1 MAFFSAVSSS
11 IGKKLL
17 LYGLRHIDILDKDPA
32 DFVSVDVG
40 KRTTLEVRDVG
51 LHIKKLVAL
60 LHLKLPPE
68 IHLSSAKASLL
79 RVTFVLEF
87 GVPQISIEVDGIQV
101 KAQLLEDT
109 QDVTTGQDRHARQR
123 APSSSPKDRQDDTT
137 LDPDEHV
144 PTVDDLAQSF
154 IREEPAEEIREL
166 AQELEAQPSYMQ
178 ESLSASDDSEEEG
191 SAGVGTPLGLPA
203 YLRNILNTALDRLSI
218 VVNNVDVEMEDQTS
232 AEPSS
237 PSKANE
243 SSPVSLNFHIACI
256 GIDSVTSEGPKINIS
271 PSAQPRDAASKVGKR
286 RLRIENIC
294 ARLVSDAENFISQSS
309 RPLSPETTRSEAS
322 TEHRSR
328 REQMLDEVY
337 SPPAREI
344 SPPRTEPAQSV
355 YVTEPASAVEA
366 IEQLQSDPATPL
378 AASIQEGTPLASSYR
393 QETDLI
399 PSIHEEVPLAQSV
412 ATVDDDRFADAL
424 SDDGL
429 ERDKQQEDLHRSGD
443 VHLASGLGGSSILYD
458 DEGVLD
464 YALQHDML
472 DSTFDRDPEGAM
484 RTDDARFEDHYGGSP
499 GASSHNFST
508 YASGTSSSVLP
519 TVSGLG
525 VSFAHSNTAF
535 SPPASEASTSALPTV
550 SGLGVSFAQPS
561 LEPEPTASQS
571 LPQEPAS
578 LEPSLTLNPDSMS
591 QSVEDEPQMSA
602 GSPHASES
610 VLEAAPQ
617 MSRSTSSSSSDASE
631 SMYMSAVS
639 AAPVATSHRHLP
651 GGWDSSSTSSRGA
664 SSDASGSVPEEMI
677 SGSILQPHPE
687 VEDGYDTPRPSS
699 RQSTVAAARPTTVA
713 ASSISNSNVA
723 QKQAK
728 VFLTI
733 DEVTVWFP
741 LGLDK
746 GETSDADSSA
756 EPVSDASS
764 LNFAPSRLG
773 EDSIFAE
780 MPGSFSN
787 YAHSTSS
794 RRTGSMMESLR
805 RPAQARPT
813 PSVPTQRP
821 VKASSSPSIVVDVG
835 SVVGHVDLSTGRVM
849 FNIFNRVLGALTDAP
864 QPQTSSPSTAPVA
877 SPTSSTLKLTVR
889 NFGVAWLDSVLIES
903 MQDGMTSARTLELKP
918 NDALLG
924 IHLAAIHL
932 TSQSSAEKVRAKL
945 QIEKLA
951 IASLGID
958 IIAFHTSRPR
968 SRRSVSNLPD
978 QLSHDLELDYEQGAE
993 KRVTIVTRPVK
1004 VNFDIQQLDDALSSF
1019 GGFSGVLEL
1028 GNSISSHHALNS
1040 PVLTPAKFKP
1050 RGVHFGDSPPVIETP
1065 AAPSNM
1071 PKIQIQLGEVA
1082 FLLKGRSCAVQL
1094 QTTTVRI
1101 AVRQSNVRL
1110 KVSEVQLSGPYLDAQ
1125 QKGAPLLVEVQG
1137 TTVNFLY
1144 TPEEADLSRLISL
1157 ITPSKDP
1164 YENNEDILI
1173 DTFLRQRRKGSVLRV
1188 EVSSVGVRVSDLE
1201 EMRAF
1206 ESLGAEL
1213 ARLSKVTKYL
1223 PEDDRPGLL
1232 TLATVQQ
1239 LDVGLAVNEKLGDVS
1254 VTAKNAAVAHVSF
1267 PALFAVEIG
1276 TASLKREDEVLIHEV
1291 VKLQSQ
1297 DQLPMIMVRMVGDEL
1312 EPVVKAKLFN
1322 LCAEYR
1328 VSTIMA
1334 ALGISEDGTVE
1345 DIALGIASSVA
1356 TITRSKSPQ
1365 PITRQSSDASSPSA
1379 PASKPLQI
1387 DLLLRSC
1394 AIGLNPRNLLS
1405 KGLFVL
1411 TDAHLNGKQAKKDYF
1426 IQLDLRKASIHAID
1440 DVARLDEE
1448 PSETAPRSA
1457 MATNRHLQ
1465 ELGRLGFVSLSSI
1478 SAAKVLVNIAGD
1490 GKDTPQLVNVEFKNE
1505 LLVLE
1510 SCADS
1515 TQTLIEVLNGLQP
1528 PTPPSTAER
1537 YRTVVPLQEM
1547 MESFTG
1553 DAIPAQDEYGD
1564 DDFMNNADLIED
1576 EVPTNLEFVGS
1587 IYSQGLLHS
1596 EAMGDSM
1603 IDQDGLGAL
1612 ASSPT
1617 IKDSDDRGLLES
1629 FQEQYEVNKG
1639 EDSFDFSTDY
1649 FVESDSE
1656 GKGKGKARKWD
1667 SKQNQYH
1674 LSNEFKAPDAPL
1686 KVTVRDVN
1694 VIWNLFDGYDWPRTR
1709 AIISQAVDDVEARA
1723 EERRRK
1729 PREEDEDD
1737 DFVEED
1743 FLFNSVWIGVD
1754 IKEEKGALT
1763 RKINHDIDDL
1773 VSETGSYATSTATR
1787 STGATSRPRSA
1798 TKPGRRRLKLER
1810 SKHKK
1815 VAFSL
1820 MGVAVDLVVFPPD
1833 SGETLNS
1840 IDVRVQDFEI
1850 FDHVPTSTW
1859 KKFITCII
1867 PPAQREL
1874 DRPMIN
1880 LNLLTVKPVT
1890 DLAASELVI
1899 RVAVLP
1905 LRLHVDQDA
1914 LDFITRFFEFK
1925 DESVEKP
1932 SAPSEQPFIQ
1942 RLEVQAVQLKLD
1954 YKPKRVDYGG
1964 IRSGHTTEFMNFL
1977 ILDGSDITLRHAIV
1991 YGITSFDKLH
2001 KTLNDVWMPDVKRNQ
2016 LPGVLS
2022 GLAAVRPLVNVG
2034 SGMRDLVVVPMREYQ
2049 KDGRIVRSLQ
2059 KGVYAF
2065 AKNTTSEVARLG
2077 AKVAIGTQTLLEGA
2091 EAFLNPNQPGATP
2104 HRSPRSQHQ
2113 DWTGSDPPSPDE
2125 EPRAVSNYAN
2135 QPLGVRAGLR
2145 SAARHLERDLLTA
2158 RDAVIAIPAEVM
2170 EQGSGVGVARALAR
2184 HAPTVVLRPAVGAT
2198 KALSNAL
2205 LGVGNAL
2212 DEGSRRKI
2220 EDKYKSY

>member
-1 MAFFSAVSSS
+1 M
-11 IGKKLL
+11 
-17 LYGLRHIDILDKDPA
+17 
-32 DFVSVDVG
+32 
-40 KRTTLEVRDVG
+40 
-51 LHIKKLVAL
+51 
-60 LHLKLPPE
+60 
-68 IHLSSAKASLL
+68 
-79 RVTFVLEF
+79 
-87 GVPQISIEVDGIQV
+87 
-101 KAQLLEDT
+101 
-109 QDVTTGQDRHARQR
+109 
-123 APSSSPKDRQDDTT
+123 
-137 LDPDEHV
+137 

-166 AQELEAQPSYMQ
+166 AQELESQPSYMQ
-178 ESLSASDDSEEEG
+178 DSLAASDDGEEEG
-191 SAGVGTPLGLPA
+191 SAGVGAPLGLPA

-218 VVNNVDVEMEDQTS
+218 AVNNVDVEVEDQTS
-232 AEPSS
+232 AEPAS
-237 PSKANE
+237 PSKLDD
-243 SSPVSLNFHIACI
+243 SSPVSLSFHIARI
-256 GIDSVTSEGPKINIS
+256 GIDSVTSEEPHINIS
-271 PSAQPRDAASKVGKR
+271 PAAKPHDAASRAGKR
-286 RLRIENIC
+286 RLRIENVC
-294 ARLVSDAENFISQSS
+294 ARLVSDAENVISQSS
-309 RPLSPETTRSEAS
+309 RPPSPETTRSEIS
-322 TEHRSR
+322 NEHRSD
-328 REQMLDEVY
+328 REQ
-337 SPPAREI
+337 PPSAVHPPTMREG
-344 SPPRTEPAQSV
+344 PLPRAEPAQPIDVPEPTSV
-355 YVTEPASAVEA
+355 GTES
-366 IEQLQSDPATPL
+366 IEQLRSDTATPL
-378 AASIQEGTPLASSYR
+378 AASIQEETPLTLSYH
-393 QETDLI
+393 QDAVLT
-399 PSIHEEVPLAQSV
+399 PSIHEEIPLAQSV
-412 ATVDDDRFADAL
+412 ATVDDDRFADAS
-424 SDDGL
+424 SDDSL
-429 ERDKQQEDLHRSGD
+429 ELAQQQEDLHRSGD
-443 VHLASGLGGSSILYD
+443 VHLASELGGSSILYD
-458 DEGVLD
+458 DQGVLD

-472 DSTFDRDPEGAM
+472 DSSFDRDPEGI
-484 RTDDARFEDHYGGSP
+484 RTDDARFEDHYGVSP
-499 GASSHNFST
+499 DASGHDFFT
-508 YASGTSSSVLP
+508 RTSGTSSSVLP

-525 VSFAHSNTAF
+525 TSFAQPKATF
-535 SPPASEASTSALPTV
+535 SPPASEASMSALPTV
-550 SGLGVSFAQPS
+550 SGLGVSFVQPGPDS
-561 LEPEPTASQS
+561 DASQS
-571 LPQEPAS
+571 LHEEPAS
-578 LEPSLTLNPDSMS
+578 PERPAALDREVMIM
-591 QSVEDEPQMSA
+591 SVEKTPQISTD
-602 GSPHASES
+602 SPQASGP
-610 VLEAAPQ
+610 VLEAAPA
-617 MSRSTSSSSSDASE
+617 MSRSTSSSSSDASQ

-639 AAPVATSHRHLP
+639 AAPVTSSHRHLP
-651 GGWDSSSTSSRGA
+651 GGWDSSSSSSRGA

-687 VEDGYDTPRPSS
+687 VEDGYDTPRPGS
-699 RQSTVAAARPTTVA
+699 RQSAVAAARPTTIA
-713 ASSISNSNVA
+713 TSPIGDSNVA
-723 QKQAK
+723 QRQAK
-728 VFLTI
+728 VFLTV

-746 GETSDADSSA
+746 GETTDADSSA
-756 EPVSDASS
+756 EPVSDAST

-805 RPAQARPT
+805 RPAQPIPT
-813 PSVPTQRP
+813 SSLPTQRP
-821 VKASSSPSIVVDVG
+821 AKTSPSPNIIVDVG
-835 SVVGHVDLSTGRVM
+835 SVVGRVDLSTGRIM
-849 FNIFNRVLGALTDAP
+849 FNMLNRVLSALTEAP
-864 QPQTSSPSTAPVA
+864 QPQRPSPSTESVPSAA
-877 SPTSSTLKLTVR
+877 SSTLELTIR
-889 NFGVAWLDSVLIES
+889 KFGIAWLENVMTES
-903 MQDGMTSARTLELKP
+903 IQEASTSGRILELAP
-918 NDALLG
+918 TDALLG
-924 IHLAAIHL
+924 IYLAAIHF
-932 TSQSSAEKVRAKL
+932 TSQNSAEKTRAKL

-951 IASLGID
+951 IASLGVD
-958 IIAFHTSRPR
+958 IIAFHASRPR
-968 SRRSVSNLPD
+968 SRRSVSNLAD
-978 QLSHDLELDYEQGAE
+978 QLSHDLELDYEQGADR
-993 KRVTIVTRPVK
+993 RVTIVTRPVK

-1028 GNSISSHHALNS
+1028 GNSISSHNALNS
-1040 PVLTPAKFKP
+1040 PVLTPARPKP
-1050 RGVHFGDSPPVIETP
+1050 RGVHFGDSPPGVETP
-1065 AAPSNM
+1065 GAASNM

-1110 KVSEVQLSGPYLDAQ
+1110 KVSEVQLIGPYLNAT
-1125 QKGAPLLVEVQG
+1125 QKGAPLLVDVQG

-1188 EVSSVGVRVSDLE
+1188 EVTSVGVRISDLE

-1206 ESLGAEL
+1206 ETLGAEL

-1232 TLATVQQ
+1232 TLASVQQ
-1239 LDVGLAVNEKLGDVS
+1239 LDVGLAINEKLGDVS
-1254 VTAKNAAVAHVSF
+1254 ISAHNAALAHVGF
-1267 PALFAVEIG
+1267 PALFAMEIG

-1291 VKLQSQ
+1291 VKLRPQ
-1297 DQLPMIMVRMVGDEL
+1297 DQLPMIMIRMVGDEL

-1345 DIALGIASSVA
+1345 DIAVGIASSVA
-1356 TITRSKSPQ
+1356 TITRSRSPQ
-1365 PITRQSSDASSPSA
+1365 PITRQASDASSPST

-1394 AIGLNPRNLLS
+1394 AIGLNPRNLPS
-1405 KGLFVL
+1405 KGLFVF

-1426 IQLDLRKASIHAID
+1426 VQLDLRKASIHAID

-1448 PSETAPRSA
+1448 HDEAIPRSA
-1457 MATNRHLQ
+1457 TATSRHLQ

-1553 DAIPAQDEYGD
+1553 DAMPAQDEFGD
-1564 DDFMNNADLIED
+1564 DDFLDNADLIED

-1587 IYSQGLLHS
+1587 IYSQGMPIA
-1596 EAMGDSM
+1596 EDMGDSM
-1603 IDQDGLGAL
+1603 LGQDSPDAL
-1612 ASSPT
+1612 AASPIT
-1617 IKDSDDRGLLES
+1617 GERGDGGLLGS
-1629 FQEQYEVNKG
+1629 FQEQYKVHNG
-1639 EDSFDFSTDY
+1639 EDNFDFSNDY
-1649 FVESDSE
+1649 FQESDSE
-1656 GKGKGKARKWD
+1656 GKGKARKWD

-1674 LSNEFKAPDAPL
+1674 LTNEFKAPDAPL

-1743 FLFNSVWIGVD
+1743 FLFNSVWIGVP
-1754 IKEEKGALT
+1754 IKEEKGALA

-1787 STGATSRPRSA
+1787 STGATARPRSA

-1815 VAFSL
+1815 IAFSL
-1820 MGVAVDLVVFPPD
+1820 MGIAVDLVVFPPN

-1874 DRPMIN
+1874 DRPMID

-1899 RVAVLP
+1899 RVSTFLP
-1905 LRLHVDQDA
+1905 SQCGMLTTFRSL
-1914 LDFITRFFEFK
+1914 FFLYDCMSIKTLLTLSHASSNSRTTPSRSLPHLPSSPLSNVSKFK
-1925 DESVEKP
+1925 LCS
-1932 SAPSEQPFIQ
+1932 SN
-1942 RLEVQAVQLKLD
+1942 L
-1954 YKPKRVDYGG
+1954 
-1964 IRSGHTTEFMNFL
+1964 
-1977 ILDGSDITLRHAIV
+1977 
-1991 YGITSFDKLH
+1991 ITS
-2001 KTLNDVWMPDVKRNQ
+2001 P
-2016 LPGVLS
+2016 
-2022 GLAAVRPLVNVG
+2022 NV
-2034 SGMRDLVVVPMREYQ
+2034 
-2049 KDGRIVRSLQ
+2049 
-2059 KGVYAF
+2059 
-2065 AKNTTSEVARLG
+2065 
-2077 AKVAIGTQTLLEGA
+2077 
-2091 EAFLNPNQPGATP
+2091 
-2104 HRSPRSQHQ
+2104 
-2113 DWTGSDPPSPDE
+2113 
-2125 EPRAVSNYAN
+2125 
-2135 QPLGVRAGLR
+2135 
-2145 SAARHLERDLLTA
+2145 
-2158 RDAVIAIPAEVM
+2158 
-2170 EQGSGVGVARALAR
+2170 
-2184 HAPTVVLRPAVGAT
+2184 
-2198 KALSNAL
+2198 
-2205 LGVGNAL
+2205 
-2212 DEGSRRKI
+2212 
-2220 EDKYKSY
+2220 

>member
-51 LHIKKLVAL
+51 LHIKVCMERRTRRSARLTLRHQKLVAL

-79 RVTFVLEF
+79 RVTFVLDF

-101 KAQLLEDT
+101 KAELLEDAE
-109 QDVTTGQDRHARQR
+109 DVTAGQDTHPRQR
-123 APSSSPKDRQDDTT
+123 APSSPTRDRQHDTT
-137 LDPDEHV
+137 LHPDEHV

-166 AQELEAQPSYMQ
+166 AQELESQPRHMQ

-191 SAGVGTPLGLPA
+191 SAGVGAPLGLPA
-203 YLRNILNTALDRLSI
+203 YLRNILNTALDRLSV
-218 VVNNVDVEMEDQTS
+218 VVNDINVEMEDQNS
-232 AEPSS
+232 VEPTS
-237 PSKANE
+237 PSKSGE
-243 SSPVSLNFHIACI
+243 SSPVSLDFHIARI
-256 GIDSVTSEGPKINIS
+256 GIDSVTSEEPHINIS
-271 PSAQPRDAASKVGKR
+271 PAAQPHDAASRVGKR
-286 RLRIENIC
+286 RLRIENVC
-294 ARLVSDAENFISQSS
+294 ARLVSDAENFISQSL

-322 TEHRSR
+322 TEHRSY
-328 REQMLDEVY
+328 REQTPSAVQ
-337 SPPAREI
+337 SPPAREA
-344 SPPRTEPAQSV
+344 PLPRTEPTQPVRVA
-355 YVTEPASAVEA
+355 EPTFAVEES
-366 IEQLQSDPATPL
+366 IEQLKSEPVTPL
-378 AASIQEGTPLASSYR
+378 ATSMQEETPSASPYP
-393 QETDLI
+393 QETPLI
-399 PSIHEEVPLAQSV
+399 PSIHEELPLAQSV
-412 ATVDDDRFADAL
+412 ATVDDDRFADAS

-429 ERDKQQEDLHRSGD
+429 EHARQQEDLHRSGD
-443 VHLASGLGGSSILYD
+443 VYLASGLGGSSILYD
-458 DEGVLD
+458 DENVLD

-472 DSTFDRDPEGAM
+472 DSTFDRHLEEAM
-484 RTDDARFEDHYGGSP
+484 RTDDARFEDHYDGSP
-499 GASSHNFST
+499 DASSHNLST
-508 YASGTSSSVLP
+508 HASGASSSLLP

-525 VSFAHSNTAF
+525 MSFAQPNAAF
-535 SPPASEASTSALPTV
+535 SPPASEASTSAFPTV
-550 SGLGVSFAQPS
+550 SGLGVSFTQS
-561 LEPEPTASQS
+561 QQEPDPTASQS
-571 LPQEPAS
+571 LPQGSAS
-578 LEPSLTLNPDSMS
+578 LEHSLAMDREPMS
-591 QSVEDEPQMSA
+591 QSVEDEPRMST
-602 GSPHASES
+602 GSLHASES
-610 VLEAAPQ
+610 VIEAAPQ
-617 MSRSTSSSSSDASE
+617 MSRSISSSSSDASE

-639 AAPVATSHRHLP
+639 AAPVVSSQRHLP
-651 GGWDSSSTSSRGA
+651 GGWDSSSSSSRGA
-664 SSDASGSVPEEMI
+664 SSDTSGSVPEEMI

-699 RQSTVAAARPTTVA
+699 RQSAVAAAPAITVA
-713 ASSISNSNVA
+713 PSSMSHSNVV

-756 EPVSDASS
+756 EPAYDAST

-805 RPAQARPT
+805 RPAQSRPT
-813 PSVPTQRP
+813 SSLPAKRP
-821 VKASSSPSIVVDVG
+821 AKTSPSPNVIVDVG
-835 SVVGHVDLSTGRVM
+835 SVVGHVDLSTGRIM
-849 FNIFNRVLGALTDAP
+849 FNMLSRVLGALTDAP
-864 QPQTSSPSTAPVA
+864 QPQKPSPSTEPVISA
-877 SPTSSTLKLTVR
+877 ASSTLELTVR
-889 NFGVAWLDSVLIES
+889 NFGIAWLDSVQIES
-903 MQDGMTSARTLELKP
+903 MHDELTSARTLELKP
-918 NDALLG
+918 NDALLS
-924 IHLAAIHL
+924 IHLAAIRL
-932 TSQSSAEKVRAKL
+932 TSQSSAEKMRAKL
-945 QIEKLA
+945 QIEKLS

-958 IIAFHTSRPR
+958 ILAFHTSRSR

-978 QLSHDLELDYEQGAE
+978 QLSHDLELDYEQGAD

-1028 GNSISSHHALNS
+1028 GNSISSHNALNS
-1040 PVLTPAKFKP
+1040 PVLTPARSKP

-1065 AAPSNM
+1065 ATPSNM

-1110 KVSEVQLSGPYLDAQ
+1110 KVSDVQLSGPYLDAK

-1144 TPEEADLSRLISL
+1144 NPEEADLTRLISL

-1188 EVSSVGVRVSDLE
+1188 EVSSVGIRVSDLE

-1206 ESLGAEL
+1206 ETLGAEL

-1232 TLATVQQ
+1232 TLASVQQ
-1239 LDVGLAVNEKLGDVS
+1239 LDVGLAVNEMLGDVS
-1254 VTAKNAAVAHVSF
+1254 ITAQNAAVAHVGF
-1267 PALFAVEIG
+1267 PALFAMEIG
-1276 TASLKREDEVLIHEV
+1276 TASLKRQDEVLIHEV
-1291 VKLQSQ
+1291 VKLRSQ

-1328 VSTIMA
+1328 VSTFMA

-1345 DIALGIASSVA
+1345 DIAVGIASSVA

-1365 PITRQSSDASSPSA
+1365 PITRQSSDASSPSS
-1379 PASKPLQI
+1379 PTSKPLQI
-1387 DLLLRSC
+1387 DLLLRNC
-1394 AIGLNPRNLLS
+1394 AIGLNPRNLPS
-1405 KGLFVL
+1405 KGLFVF

-1426 IQLDLRKASIHAID
+1426 VQLDLRKASIHAID

-1448 PSETAPRSA
+1448 HSETVPRSA
-1457 MATNRHLQ
+1457 TATTRHLQ

-1553 DAIPAQDEYGD
+1553 DAIPAQDEFGD
-1564 DDFMNNADLIED
+1564 DDFMNNADLMED

-1587 IYSQGLLHS
+1587 IYSQGLLNN
-1596 EAMGDSM
+1596 EDMGDSM
-1603 IDQDGLGAL
+1603 LDQGGLGAL
-1612 ASSPT
+1612 AASLT
-1617 IKDSDDRGLLES
+1617 IKDRGDQGLLES

-1649 FVESDSE
+1649 FQESDSE
-1656 GKGKGKARKWD
+1656 GKGKARKWD

-1674 LSNEFKAPDAPL
+1674 LTNEFKAPDAPL

-1729 PREEDEDD
+1729 PREEDDDD
-1737 DFVEED
+1737 DFIEED
-1743 FLFNSVWIGVD
+1743 FLFNSVWIGVP
-1754 IKEEKGALT
+1754 IKEEKGALA

-1773 VSETGSYATSTATR
+1773 VSETGSYATSTATQ
-1787 STGATSRPRSA
+1787 STGATARPRSA
-1798 TKPGRRRLKLER
+1798 TKSSRRRLKLER

-1815 VAFSL
+1815 IAFSL
-1820 MGVAVDLVVFPPD
+1820 MGIAVDLVVFPPD

-1899 RVAVLP
+1899 RVSSPCLP
-1905 LRLHVDQDA
+1905 
-1914 LDFITRFFEFK
+1914 
-1925 DESVEKP
+1925 
-1932 SAPSEQPFIQ
+1932 
-1942 RLEVQAVQLKLD
+1942 
-1954 YKPKRVDYGG
+1954 
-1964 IRSGHTTEFMNFL
+1964 
-1977 ILDGSDITLRHAIV
+1977 
-1991 YGITSFDKLH
+1991 
-2001 KTLNDVWMPDVKRNQ
+2001 
-2016 LPGVLS
+2016 
-2022 GLAAVRPLVNVG
+2022 
-2034 SGMRDLVVVPMREYQ
+2034 
-2049 KDGRIVRSLQ
+2049 
-2059 KGVYAF
+2059 
-2065 AKNTTSEVARLG
+2065 NTAC
-2077 AKVAIGTQTLLEGA
+2077 
-2091 EAFLNPNQPGATP
+2091 
-2104 HRSPRSQHQ
+2104 
-2113 DWTGSDPPSPDE
+2113 
-2125 EPRAVSNYAN
+2125 
-2135 QPLGVRAGLR
+2135 
-2145 SAARHLERDLLTA
+2145 
-2158 RDAVIAIPAEVM
+2158 
-2170 EQGSGVGVARALAR
+2170 
-2184 HAPTVVLRPAVGAT
+2184 
-2198 KALSNAL
+2198 
-2205 LGVGNAL
+2205 
-2212 DEGSRRKI
+2212 
-2220 EDKYKSY
+2220 

>member
-1 MAFFSAVSSS
+1 ME
-11 IGKKLL
+11 
-17 LYGLRHIDILDKDPA
+17 DKH
-32 DFVSVDVG
+32 
-40 KRTTLEVRDVG
+40 T
-51 LHIKKLVAL
+51 
-60 LHLKLPPE
+60 
-68 IHLSSAKASLL
+68 
-79 RVTFVLEF
+79 
-87 GVPQISIEVDGIQV
+87 
-101 KAQLLEDT
+101 
-109 QDVTTGQDRHARQR
+109 RQR
-123 APSSSPKDRQDDTT
+123 ARPCSPRDRHGDTI
-137 LDPDEHV
+137 LDPEEHV

-166 AQELEAQPSYMQ
+166 AQELESQPSYMQ
-178 ESLSASDDSEEEG
+178 ESLSASDDGEEES
-191 SAGVGTPLGLPA
+191 SAGVGALLGLPA

-218 VVNNVDVEMEDQTS
+218 VVNNIDVEMEDQTS

-237 PSKANE
+237 PSKP
-243 SSPVSLNFHIACI
+243 SGLSPVSLNFHIARI
-256 GIDSVTSEGPKINIS
+256 GIDSVTSEEAHINIS
-271 PSAQPRDAASKVGKR
+271 PAARPHDVVSRVGKR

-294 ARLVSDAENFISQSS
+294 ARLVSDVENFISQSS

-322 TEHRSR
+322 TEQRSNHR
-328 REQMLDEVY
+328 QFPNAVH
-337 SPPAREI
+337 SPSAREV
-344 SPPRTEPAQSV
+344 PLPRTEPAQPV
-355 YVTEPASAVEA
+355 QITKPTSALEGS
-366 IEQLQSDPATPL
+366 IEQLRSDPATPL
-378 AASIQEGTPLASSYR
+378 AASIHEETSLASSKQ
-393 QETDLI
+393 QEASLV
-399 PSIHEEVPLAQSV
+399 PSIHEELPLAQSI
-412 ATVDDDRFADAL
+412 ATVDDDRFADAS

-429 ERDKQQEDLHRSGD
+429 EHTKQQEDLHQTGD
-443 VHLASGLGGSSILYD
+443 VHLASVLGGSSILYD

-472 DSTFDRDPEGAM
+472 DSTFGRELEEAM
-484 RTDDARFEDHYGGSP
+484 HTDDARFEDHDGGSP
-499 GASSHNFST
+499 GASSHKFST
-508 YASGTSSSVLP
+508 HPSGASSSVLP

-525 VSFAHSNTAF
+525 MSFVQPKAAF
-535 SPPASEASTSALPTV
+535 SPPASEASTSALPSV
-550 SGLGVSFAQPS
+550 SGLGVSFAQPH

-571 LPQEPAS
+571 LPQGSAS
-578 LEPSLTLNPDSMS
+578 LEPSLPMDRKSMS
-591 QSVEDEPQMSA
+591 QSVEDELRMST
-602 GSPHASES
+602 GSLHASES
-610 VLEAAPQ
+610 VIEAAPQ

-631 SMYMSAVS
+631 SLYMSAVS
-639 AAPVATSHRHLP
+639 ATPVVSSQRHLP
-651 GGWDSSSTSSRGA
+651 GGWGSSSSSSRGA
-664 SSDASGSVPEEMI
+664 WSDTSGSVPEEMI

-687 VEDGYDTPRPSS
+687 VEDGYDTPRPGS
-699 RQSTVAAARPTTVA
+699 RQSAVAAAPPTTVA
-713 ASSISNSNVA
+713 PLSTSDNNVA

-733 DEVTVWFP
+733 DKVTVWFP

-746 GETSDADSSA
+746 GETSDTDSSA
-756 EPVSDASS
+756 EPVSDAST
-764 LNFAPSRLG
+764 LDFAPSGLG

-805 RPAQARPT
+805 RPAQSKPT
-813 PSVPTQRP
+813 PSQPTQRP
-821 VKASSSPSIVVDVG
+821 AKALPSPNIVVDVG
-835 SVVGHVDLSTGRVM
+835 SVIGHVDLSTSRIM
-849 FNIFNRVLGALTDAP
+849 FNMLNRVLGALTDAP
-864 QPQTSSPSTAPVA
+864 QSQMPSPSTEPVNSA
-877 SPTSSTLKLTVR
+877 NSSTLELTVR
-889 NFGVAWLDSVLIES
+889 NLGIAWLDSVLIES
-903 MQDGMTSARTLELKP
+903 MQDGLTSARTLELKP

-924 IHLAAIHL
+924 MHLAAIRL
-932 TSQSSAEKVRAKL
+932 TSQSSLEKVRAKL

-978 QLSHDLELDYEQGAE
+978 QLSHDLELDYEQGAD

-1028 GNSISSHHALNS
+1028 GNSISSHNALNS
-1040 PVLTPAKFKP
+1040 PVLTSARPKP

-1082 FLLKGRSCAVQL
+1082 LLLKGRSCAVQL

-1110 KVSEVQLSGPYLDAQ
+1110 KVSEVQLSGPYLDAK

-1232 TLATVQQ
+1232 TLASVQQ

-1254 VTAKNAAVAHVSF
+1254 ITAQNAAVAHVRF
-1267 PALFAVEIG
+1267 PALFAMEIG
-1276 TASLKREDEVLIHEV
+1276 SASLKREDEVLIHEV
-1291 VKLQSQ
+1291 VKLRPQ

-1334 ALGISEDGTVE
+1334 ALGISEDGTVD
-1345 DIALGIASSVA
+1345 DIAVGIASSVA

-1365 PITRQSSDASSPSA
+1365 PITRQSSDTSSPSSPA
-1379 PASKPLQI
+1379 PKPLQI

-1394 AIGLNPRNLLS
+1394 AIGLNPRSLPS
-1405 KGLFVL
+1405 KCLFVF
-1411 TDAHLNGKQAKKDYF
+1411 TDAHLNGKQAKVDYSV
-1426 IQLDLRKASIHAID
+1426 QLDLRKASIHAID

-1448 PSETAPRSA
+1448 HSETAPRSA
-1457 MATNRHLQ
+1457 TATSRHLQ
-1465 ELGRLGFVSLSSI
+1465 ELVRLGFVPLSSI

-1553 DAIPAQDEYGD
+1553 DAMPAQDDYGD

-1587 IYSQGLLHS
+1587 IYSQGLLHN
-1596 EAMGDSM
+1596 EDMGDS
-1603 IDQDGLGAL
+1603 ILDQDGLGAL
-1612 ASSPT
+1612 ASSPIT
-1617 IKDSDDRGLLES
+1617 KDYGDRGLLES
-1629 FQEQYEVNKG
+1629 CQEQYEVNKN

-1649 FVESDSE
+1649 FQESESE
-1656 GKGKGKARKWD
+1656 SKGKGKARKWD

-1674 LSNEFKAPDAPL
+1674 LTNEFKAPDAPL

-1729 PREEDEDD
+1729 AREEDEDD

-1743 FLFNSVWIGVD
+1743 FLFNSVWIGVP
-1754 IKEEKGALT
+1754 IKEEKGALA

-1787 STGATSRPRSA
+1787 SAGATARPRSA
-1798 TKPGRRRLKLER
+1798 TKSGRRRLKLQR

-1815 VAFSL
+1815 IAFSL

-1899 RVAVLP
+1899 RVSTYL
-1905 LRLHVDQDA
+1905 LS
-1914 LDFITRFFEFK
+1914 
-1925 DESVEKP
+1925 ESAMLMTFRWLFSHYACMSIKM
-1932 SAPSEQPFIQ
+1932 
-1942 RLEVQAVQLKLD
+1942 
-1954 YKPKRVDYGG
+1954 
-1964 IRSGHTTEFMNFL
+1964 RSISSHASSNSRTT
-1977 ILDGSDITLRHAIV
+1977 
-1991 YGITSFDKLH
+1991 
-2001 KTLNDVWMPDVKRNQ
+2001 
-2016 LPGVLS
+2016 LS
-2022 GLAAVRPLVNVG
+2022 
-2034 SGMRDLVVVPMREYQ
+2034 
-2049 KDGRIVRSLQ
+2049 RSLPH
-2059 KGVYAF
+2059 
-2065 AKNTTSEVARLG
+2065 
-2077 AKVAIGTQTLLEGA
+2077 LLS
-2091 EAFLNPNQPGATP
+2091 
-2104 HRSPRSQHQ
+2104 SP
-2113 DWTGSDPPSPDE
+2113 
-2125 EPRAVSNYAN
+2125 
-2135 QPLGVRAGLR
+2135 
-2145 SAARHLERDLLTA
+2145 
-2158 RDAVIAIPAEVM
+2158 
-2170 EQGSGVGVARALAR
+2170 
-2184 HAPTVVLRPAVGAT
+2184 
-2198 KALSNAL
+2198 LSN
-2205 LGVGNAL
+2205 V
-2212 DEGSRRKI
+2212 
-2220 EDKYKSY
+2220 

>member
-32 DFVSVDVG
+32 EFVSVDVG

-51 LHIKKLVAL
+51 LHVKKLVAL
-60 LHLKLPPE
+60 LHLKLPAE
-68 IHLSSAKASLL
+68 VHLSSAKASLL
-79 RVTFVLEF
+79 RVTFVLDF

-101 KAQLLEDT
+101 KASLVEEAEDA
-109 QDVTTGQDRHARQR
+109 TTGQDNKPSPHRAR
-123 APSSSPKDRQDDTT
+123 SSSPRDSLGDIASDVE
-137 LDPDEHV
+137 EHV
-144 PTVDDLAQSF
+144 PTVDDLAKSF

-166 AQELEAQPSYMQ
+166 AQELKSQPSYMQ
-178 ESLSASDDSEEEG
+178 ESIASSDDGEEEG
-191 SAGVGTPLGLPA
+191 SAGVGAPLGLPA
-203 YLRNILNTALDRLSI
+203 YLRTILNTALDRLSI
-218 VVNNVDVEMEDQTS
+218 VVNNIDVEVEDHT
-232 AEPSS
+232 EIEISS
-237 PSKANE
+237 SSKPGE
-243 SSPVSLNFHIACI
+243 SSPVSLNFHIERI
-256 GIDSVTSEGPKINIS
+256 GIDSVTSEEPNIDVS
-271 PSAQPRDAASKVGKR
+271 SASKPQSDTSRVGKR
-286 RLRIENIC
+286 RLRIEHIC
-294 ARLVSDAENFISQSS
+294 ARLVSDAESFISMSQNS

-322 TEHRSR
+322 TGHRSNHERPTSAVLSPTEPEAPPPR
-328 REQMLDEVY
+328 REDTLPVLLAESTTSLANKSIEKLGSEANTPVAASFQEE
-337 SPPAREI
+337 SPLAT
-344 SPPRTEPAQSV
+344 SFHKEP
-355 YVTEPASAVEA
+355 
-366 IEQLQSDPATPL
+366 PL
-378 AASIQEGTPLASSYR
+378 AA
-393 QETDLI
+393 
-399 PSIHEEVPLAQSV
+399 SV
-412 ATVDDDRFADAL
+412 ATVDDDRFADAS

-429 ERDKQQEDLHRSGD
+429 EQSRHQGEPSPCGHTLP
-443 VHLASGLGGSSILYD
+443 AAPGLSGSSILYD
-458 DEGVLD
+458 DEGILD

-472 DSTFDRDPEGAM
+472 DSRFDDGLEDDM
-484 RTDDARFEDHYGGSP
+484 RTEERRLENLHGSVP
-499 GASSHNFST
+499 DIEAELSS
-508 YASGTSSSVLP
+508 
-519 TVSGLG
+519 
-525 VSFAHSNTAF
+525 
-535 SPPASEASTSALPTV
+535 PASEASTSALPTV
-550 SGLGVSFAQPS
+550 SGLGVSFAQPQTTTSPSHSVGHSS
-561 LEPEPTASQS
+561 LQDPTDAGELPSQS
-571 LPQEPAS
+571 FTEEQRGPAS
-578 LEPSLTLNPDSMS
+578 NV
-591 QSVEDEPQMSA
+591 QSSAPNVEAVHDMTGSA
-602 GSPHASES
+602 
-610 VLEAAPQ
+610 L
-617 MSRSTSSSSSDASE
+617 SSSDTSE
-631 SMYMSAVS
+631 SMYMSAIS
-639 AAPVATSHRHLP
+639 AAPVLSSQRHFP
-651 GGWDSSSTSSRGA
+651 GAWDSFSTSSRGTA
-664 SSDASGSVPEEMI
+664 SDRSGSVPEEMI
-677 SGSILQPHPE
+677 SGSILHPLPYI
-687 VEDGYDTPRPSS
+687 EDGCDTPRPGS
-699 RQSTVAAARPTTVA
+699 RQSAAATTPHFTEIH
-713 ASSISNSNVA
+713 SSAGNTNTA

-728 VFLTI
+728 VFFTI

-741 LGLDK
+741 LGLDQ
-746 GETSDADSSA
+746 GRTSEFDSSA
-756 EPVSDASS
+756 ESAADASTIG
-764 LNFAPSRLG
+764 FAPSRLG

-787 YAHSTSS
+787 YAHSTST
-794 RRTGSMMESLR
+794 RRTGSMAESLR
-805 RPAQARPT
+805 KPPQSKATASQSAQRPAKAA
-813 PSVPTQRP
+813 PSPN
-821 VKASSSPSIVVDVG
+821 IIVDVG
-835 SVVGHVDLSTGRVM
+835 SVVGHVDLSTGRIM
-849 FNIFNRVLGALTDAP
+849 FGMLSRVLSALANEP
-864 QPQTSSPSTAPVA
+864 QQGKPTLSPEATLDNAASTVEIAV
-877 SPTSSTLKLTVR
+877 KHV
-889 NFGVAWLDSVLIES
+889 GVAWLESVLAES
-903 MQDGMTSARTLELKP
+903 IASGFTTSRMLDLKP
-918 NDALLG
+918 NDALLR
-924 IHLAAIHL
+924 INLSALRL
-932 TSQSSAEKVRAKL
+932 TSRSSIETMRTKL

-951 IASLGID
+951 ISSLGTD
-958 IIAFHTSRPR
+958 IISFHSTRPR
-968 SRRSVSNLPD
+968 SRRSVSNLSE
-978 QLSHDLELDYEQGAE
+978 QLSHDVEIDYEQGTD

-1004 VNFDIQQLDDALSSF
+1004 VTFDIQQLDDALSSF

-1028 GNSISSHHALNS
+1028 GNSISSNHALNS
-1040 PVLTPAKFKP
+1040 SVLTPARPKP
-1050 RGVHFGDSPPVIETP
+1050 RGVHFGDSPAVSTSP
-1065 AAPSNM
+1065 APTSNM

-1082 FLLKGRSCAVQL
+1082 FLLKGRNCAVQL

-1110 KVSEVQLSGPYLDAQ
+1110 KVSEVQLSGPYLDAA
-1125 QKGAPLLVEVQG
+1125 QKDAPSLVDARG

-1144 TPEEADLSRLISL
+1144 APEEADLARLISI

-1206 ESLGAEL
+1206 EALGAEL
-1213 ARLSKVTKYL
+1213 ARLSKVAKYL

-1232 TLATVQQ
+1232 TLASVQQ
-1239 LDVGLAVNEKLGDVS
+1239 LDVGVAINEKLGDVT
-1254 VTAKNAAVAHVSF
+1254 VAVQNASIAHVGF
-1267 PALFAVEIG
+1267 PALFAMEVG
-1276 TASLKREDEVLIHEV
+1276 TASLRRKEELLVHEV
-1291 VKLQSQ
+1291 VKLRPQ

-1322 LCAEYR
+1322 LCVEYR
-1328 VSTIMA
+1328 VSTVMA
-1334 ALGISEDGTVE
+1334 ALGIGEDGTVE
-1345 DIALGIASSVA
+1345 DIAVGIASSVA
-1356 TITRSKSPQ
+1356 TIKRSKSPQ
-1365 PITRQSSDASSPSA
+1365 PISRQSSHAGSPSGQA
-1379 PASKPLQI
+1379 IKPLQI

-1394 AIGLNPRNLLS
+1394 AIGLNPRNVPS
-1405 KGLFVL
+1405 KGLFVF
-1411 TDAHLNGKQAKKDYF
+1411 TEAHLAGKHTKDDYSV
-1426 IQLDLRKASIHAID
+1426 QLDLRKASIHAID
-1440 DVARLDEE
+1440 DVARLEE
-1448 PSETAPRSA
+1448 EHEEAALRSTTAAS
-1457 MATNRHLQ
+1457 RHLQ
-1465 ELGRLGFVSLSSI
+1465 ELSRLGFVSLSSI

-1490 GKDTPQLVNVEFKNE
+1490 GKDAPQLVNVEFKNE

-1515 TQTLIEVLNGLQP
+1515 TQTLIDVLNGLQP

-1553 DAIPAQDEYGD
+1553 DAIPAQDEAED
-1564 DDFMNNADLIED
+1564 DDFMSNADLVED

-1587 IYSQGLLHS
+1587 IYSQDLPTN
-1596 EAMGDSM
+1596 EEMGDSM
-1603 IDQDGLGAL
+1603 LDQDDLGAL
-1612 ASSPT
+1612 ATTPVVRERG
-1617 IKDSDDRGLLES
+1617 DRGLLES
-1629 FQEQYEVNKG
+1629 FQELYEVNKS

-1649 FVESDSE
+1649 FHESDSDR
-1656 GKGKGKARKWD
+1656 KGKARKWD
-1667 SKQNQYH
+1667 STQNQYH
-1674 LSNEFKAPDAPL
+1674 LTNEFKTPDAPL
-1686 KVTVRDVN
+1686 KVSVRDVN
-1694 VIWNLFDGYDWPRTR
+1694 IIWNLFDGYDWPRTR

-1723 EERRRK
+1723 DERRRK
-1729 PREEDEDD
+1729 PRDEDEDD

-1743 FLFNSVWIGVD
+1743 FLFNSVWIGVP
-1754 IKEEKGALT
+1754 IKEEKGALA
-1763 RKINHDIDDL
+1763 RRINHDIDDL
-1773 VSETGSYATSTATR
+1773 ASETGSYATSTATR
-1787 STGATSRPRSA
+1787 STGATARPRSA
-1798 TKPGRRRLKLER
+1798 IKPGRRLKLER

-1815 VAFSL
+1815 IAFSL

-1859 KKFITCII
+1859 KKFVTCVI

-1925 DESVEKP
+1925 DDSVERP
-1932 SAPSEQPFIQ
+1932 TAPSEQPFIQ

-2034 SGMRDLVVVPMREYQ
+2034 SGVRDLVVVPMREYQ

-2077 AKVAIGTQTLLEGA
+2077 AKVAIGTQNLLEGA
-2091 EAFLNPNQPGATP
+2091 EAFLNPNQPTSP
-2104 HRSPRSQHQ
+2104 RRSPRSQHL

-2125 EPRAVSNYAN
+2125 EPRAVSHYAN
-2135 QPLGVRAGLR
+2135 QPIGVRAGLR

-2184 HAPTVVLRPAVGAT
+2184 HAPTVILRPAVGAT

-2212 DEGSRRKI
+2212 DETSRRKI

>member
-1 MAFFSAVSSS
+1 M
-11 IGKKLL
+11 
-17 LYGLRHIDILDKDPA
+17 RHQ
-32 DFVSVDVG
+32 
-40 KRTTLEVRDVG
+40 
-51 LHIKKLVAL
+51 KLVAL
-60 LHLKLPPE
+60 LHLELPPE
-68 IHLSSAKASLL
+68 IQLLSAKASLL
-79 RVTFVLEF
+79 RVAFVLDF

-101 KAQLLEDT
+101 KAKLLEDAEG
-109 QDVTTGQDRHARQR
+109 VTSGQEKHARQPAR
-123 APSSSPKDRQDDTT
+123 PSSPTDRHNDTS
-137 LDPDEHV
+137 LGPDTHV
-144 PTVDDLAQSF
+144 PTVHDLAQSF
-154 IREEPAEEIREL
+154 IREEPADEIREL
-166 AQELEAQPSYMQ
+166 AQELESQSSYMQ
-178 ESLSASDDSEEEG
+178 ESLSTSDDSEEES
-191 SAGVGTPLGLPA
+191 SAGVGAPLGLPA

-218 VVNNVDVEMEDQTS
+218 VINNVDVEMEDQSS
-232 AEPSS
+232 AEPAS
-237 PSKANE
+237 PAKSGE
-243 SSPVSLNFHIACI
+243 SLPVSLNFHIARL
-256 GIDSVTSEGPKINIS
+256 GIDSVTSQEANVNIS
-271 PSAQPRDAASKVGKR
+271 PAAQPHNAASRVGKR

-294 ARLVSDAENFISQSS
+294 ARLLSDAENFIRQSS
-309 RPLSPETTRSEAS
+309 RPPSPETTRSEAS
-322 TEHRSR
+322 TEHLAYPERSTSA
-328 REQMLDEVY
+328 VH
-337 SPPAREI
+337 SPRAREV
-344 SPPRTEPAQSV
+344 PVQRTEGAQSV
-355 YVTEPASAVEA
+355 HVAEPASAVEGS
-366 IEQLQSDPATPL
+366 IEQLKSDPATPL
-378 AASIQEGTPLASSYR
+378 AASIQEDTPLALSDQ
-393 QETDLI
+393 QEASLL
-399 PSIHEEVPLAQSV
+399 PSVREELSLAQSV
-412 ATVDDDRFADAL
+412 ATVDDDRFADAS

-429 ERDKQQEDLHRSGD
+429 EHAKQQDDLHRSSD
-443 VHLASGLGGSSILYD
+443 IHLTLGLGGSSILYN
-458 DEGVLD
+458 DEGLLD
-464 YALQHDML
+464 YAVQHDIL
-472 DSTFDRDPEGAM
+472 DSTFDHDLEEAM
-484 RTDDARFEDHYGGSP
+484 RTEDARFEDHYSGSP
-499 GASSHNFST
+499 DASSHNIST
-508 YASGTSSSVLP
+508 YASGASSSVLP

-525 VSFAHSNTAF
+525 MSFAQPKAAV

-550 SGLGVSFAQPS
+550 SGLGVSFARPEPES
-561 LEPEPTASQS
+561 EPESEPEPTASQTLS
-571 LPQEPAS
+571 QRPAS
-578 LEPSLTLNPDSMS
+578 LKPSLVMSRKSSS
-591 QSVEDEPQMSA
+591 QSVEDEPQLST
-602 GSPHASES
+602 GSLPTFES
-610 VLEAAPQ
+610 VAEAGPQ
-617 MSRSTSSSSSDASE
+617 MTSSTSSSFSDASE

-639 AAPVATSHRHLP
+639 ATPVVSLQQHLP
-651 GGWDSSSTSSRGA
+651 GSWDSSSSSSRGA
-664 SSDASGSVPEEMI
+664 SSDTSGSVPEEMV
-677 SGSILQPHPE
+677 SGSILQPHQE
-687 VEDGYDTPRPSS
+687 MEDGYDTPRPGS
-699 RQSTVAAARPTTVA
+699 RQSSVAAAPATTIA
-713 ASSISNSNVA
+713 RSSISASTED

-741 LGLDK
+741 LSIDK
-746 GETSDADSSA
+746 GETSDVDSSA
-756 EPVSDASS
+756 EPVSDASTID
-764 LNFAPSRLG
+764 FAPSRLG

-794 RRTGSMMESLR
+794 RRTGSMMDSLR
-805 RPAQARPT
+805 RPAQSRPT
-813 PSVPTQRP
+813 ISLPAGQPT
-821 VKASSSPSIVVDVG
+821 KASPSTNIAVEVG
-835 SVVGHVDLSTGRVM
+835 SVVGHVDLSTGRIM
-849 FNIFNRVLGALTDAP
+849 FNMLTRVLGALTDAS
-864 QPQTSSPSTAPVA
+864 QSQKSSPSTESVTSAA
-877 SPTSSTLKLTVR
+877 SSTLELKVGNL
-889 NFGVAWLDSVLIES
+889 GIAWLDNVLTES
-903 MQDGMTSARTLELKP
+903 MQVGLIPTRTLELKP

-924 IHLAAIHL
+924 IHLAAIRL
-932 TSQSSAEKVRAKL
+932 TSQSSADKVRAKL
-945 QIEKLA
+945 QIEKFA

-978 QLSHDLELDYEQGAE
+978 QLSHDLELDYEQGAD

-1004 VNFDIQQLDDALSSF
+1004 VDFDIQRLDDALSSF

-1028 GNSISSHHALNS
+1028 GNSISSHNALNS
-1040 PVLTPAKFKP
+1040 PVLTPAKSRP
-1050 RGVHFGDSPPVIETP
+1050 RGVHFGDSPPVTETP

-1094 QTTTVRI
+1094 QTTTVRV

-1110 KVSEVQLSGPYLDAQ
+1110 KVSEVQLSGPYLDAK

-1144 TPEEADLSRLISL
+1144 TPEEADLSKLISL

-1164 YENNEDILI
+1164 YDNNEDILI

-1206 ESLGAEL
+1206 ETLGAEL

-1232 TLATVQQ
+1232 TLASVQQ

-1254 VTAKNAAVAHVSF
+1254 ITAHNAAVAHVGF
-1267 PALFAVEIG
+1267 PALFAMEIG

-1291 VKLQSQ
+1291 VKLSAQ

-1345 DIALGIASSVA
+1345 DIAVGIASSVA

-1365 PITRQSSDASSPSA
+1365 PITRQSSDASSPSSA
-1379 PASKPLQI
+1379 VQKPLQI

-1394 AIGLNPRNLLS
+1394 AVGLNPRNMMS
-1405 KGLFVL
+1405 KGLFVF
-1411 TDAHLNGKQAKKDYF
+1411 TDAHLNGKQGKKDYF
-1426 IQLDLRKASIHAID
+1426 VQLDLRKASIHAID

-1448 PSETAPRSA
+1448 HSEAVPRSA
-1457 MATNRHLQ
+1457 TATSRHLQ

-1553 DAIPAQDEYGD
+1553 DAMPAQGD
-1564 DDFMNNADLIED
+1564 FENDDFMNNADLVED

-1587 IYSQGLLHS
+1587 MYSQGLPSNVDL
-1596 EAMGDSM
+1596 GDSVL
-1603 IDQDGLGAL
+1603 DEDRLDVL
-1612 ASSPT
+1612 AASP
-1617 IKDSDDRGLLES
+1617 ISNNHGDRGLLES

-1639 EDSFDFSTDY
+1639 EGSFDFSTDY
-1649 FVESDSE
+1649 FQESDSE
-1656 GKGKGKARKWD
+1656 GKGKARKWD

-1674 LSNEFKAPDAPL
+1674 LTNEFKAPDAPL

-1743 FLFNSVWIGVD
+1743 FLFNSVWIGVP
-1754 IKEEKGALT
+1754 IKEEKGALA

-1787 STGATSRPRSA
+1787 STGATARPRSA
-1798 TKPGRRRLKLER
+1798 TTPGRRRLKLER

-1815 VAFSL
+1815 IAFSL
-1820 MGVAVDLVVFPPD
+1820 MGIAVDLVVFPPD

-1840 IDVRVQDFEI
+1840 IDVRIQDFEI

-1859 KKFITCII
+1859 KKFITCVI

-1874 DRPMIN
+1874 DRPMVN

-1899 RVAVLP
+1899 RASTYLYSERNI
-1905 LRLHVDQDA
+1905 LTTFRL
-1914 LDFITRFFEFK
+1914 LFFRF
-1925 DESVEKP
+1925 
-1932 SAPSEQPFIQ
+1932 
-1942 RLEVQAVQLKLD
+1942 
-1954 YKPKRVDYGG
+1954 
-1964 IRSGHTTEFMNFL
+1964 
-1977 ILDGSDITLRHAIV
+1977 V
-1991 YGITSFDKLH
+1991 YMSI
-2001 KTLNDVWMPDVKRNQ
+2001 KTLSTSSHVSSNSR
-2016 LPGVLS
+2016 
-2022 GLAAVRPLVNVG
+2022 
-2034 SGMRDLVVVPMREYQ
+2034 
-2049 KDGRIVRSLQ
+2049 
-2059 KGVYAF
+2059 
-2065 AKNTTSEVARLG
+2065 TTPS
-2077 AKVAIGTQTLLEGA
+2077 
-2091 EAFLNPNQPGATP
+2091 
-2104 HRSPRSQHQ
+2104 RSPLHLLS
-2113 DWTGSDPPSPDE
+2113 SPLSS
-2125 EPRAVSNYAN
+2125 VLKFKLCNSNSTISPN
-2135 QPLGVRAGLR
+2135 V
-2145 SAARHLERDLLTA
+2145 
-2158 RDAVIAIPAEVM
+2158 
-2170 EQGSGVGVARALAR
+2170 
-2184 HAPTVVLRPAVGAT
+2184 
-2198 KALSNAL
+2198 
-2205 LGVGNAL
+2205 
-2212 DEGSRRKI
+2212 
-2220 EDKYKSY
+2220 